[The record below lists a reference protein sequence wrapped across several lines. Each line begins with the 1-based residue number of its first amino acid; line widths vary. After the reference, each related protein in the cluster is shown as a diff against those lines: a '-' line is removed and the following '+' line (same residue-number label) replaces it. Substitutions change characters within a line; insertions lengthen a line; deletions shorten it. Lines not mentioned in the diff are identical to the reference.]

1 MPASGREAKGRGV
14 CQERTL
20 GRFWQDSARGGGL
33 SGRSNSPGQV
43 DRPDPQRFVGGKK
56 VTFPLLSREASM

>member
-1 MPASGREAKGRGV
+1 MPGENIGEVLAGQ
-14 CQERTL
+14 CQ
-20 GRFWQDSARGGGL
+20 GGDL

-43 DRPDPQRFVGGKK
+43 GRPDPQRFVGGKK